1 MTAALADVALSAE
14 DRRVLECLALLRR
27 AAGTVY
33 SRDVYGVL
41 FPSDE
46 FAAPSDRLDQQVLSL
61 LNGWFADP
69 LVEVERTGSRGIH
82 GMLELVTDTRYRI
95 FIDLLVAVIT
105 QSVPRLHPTA
115 AMSIHDGVTTAT
127 VRYRYEAMETP
138 RSPRDNERADWIERA
153 HAMYDEL
160 TAGRDAVLPIVRSEQ
175 LRARAKRASGT
186 DAIELDV
193 SGMFLPDFRVSE
205 IDPRADGEPTARIR
219 LRARGAVF
227 AGSFADFSHV
237 RFDILDVES
246 SVFLAEHVQFHES
259 VFDCRIEEGE
269 ELVDQVVNFRDTTFC
284 SNVRRVTFDGVVVTG
299 DTYAMTFEDSV
310 MRGVRC
316 TFERADLG
324 DVILDGYQLQ
334 LLDGTT
340 WEFLETSMADAKVRF
355 VDAVV
360 SGDDGQG
367 AVVFYRVAPLAACDF
382 GFRSASDLRIE
393 NSGLGAPIRFANIE
407 RLSFWGSSIA
417 GALMTVEPR
426 PVLDRNGGSSAGRA
440 PDKMWFLD
448 AIQRGRGDQRAQLSV
463 EFGLVK
469 EVFHGMGEYEL
480 EDSAFVRH
488 MRFKGRGWS
497 RAAYG
502 VLDVVGRF
510 GTSPQRMVIALVA
523 TWAIWLLVNILSI
536 VLAPGAFDH
545 ETASPLLDA
554 VMYTDAN
561 LTQGAAGPIPIVFWS
576 HALAIAQSLSGW
588 FFLGYFFAAFV
599 RRTLR

>member
-1 MTAALADVALSAE
+1 MAAALSDVALSAE
-14 DRRVLECLALLRR
+14 DRRVLECLALVRR

-41 FPSDE
+41 FPSEE
-46 FAAPSDRLDQQVLSL
+46 FATPSDRLDQRVLAQ

-69 LVEVERTGSRGIH
+69 LVEVERTGSRGIP

-95 FIDLLVAVIT
+95 FIDLLVGVIT
-105 QSVPRLHPTA
+105 QSVPRLHPIA
-115 AMSIHDGVTTAT
+115 ATSIHEEDGTAT
-127 VRYRYEAMETP
+127 VRYRYETMETP
-138 RSPRDNERADWIERA
+138 RSPRDDERTDWVERANAI
-153 HAMYDEL
+153 YDEL
-160 TAGRDAVLPIVRSEQ
+160 TAGSDLVLPIVRPEQ
-175 LRARAKRASGT
+175 LRTLAEQVSGT
-186 DAIELDV
+186 EAVELDV
-193 SGMFLPDFRVSE
+193 SGMFLPDFRVGE
-205 IDPRADGEPTARIR
+205 IDPRADGEPNARIR
-219 LRARGAVF
+219 LRARGAIF
-227 AGSFADFSHV
+227 AGGLADFSHV
-237 RFDILDVES
+237 RFDILDIES

-269 ELVDQVVNFRDTTFC
+269 DLIDQVVNFRDTTFC
-284 SNVRRVTFDGVVVTG
+284 SNVRRLTFDGVVVTG
-299 DTYAMTFEDSV
+299 DTYAMTFEDTV

-324 DVILDGYQLQ
+324 DVILDAYQAQ

-340 WEFLETSMADAKVRF
+340 WEFLETAMADAKIRF

-360 SGDDGQG
+360 SDGAG
-367 AVVFYRVAPLAACDF
+367 AIVFYRVAPLAACDF

-393 NSGLGAPIRFANIE
+393 NSGLGAPIRFANID

-426 PVLDRNGGSSAGRA
+426 SSLDRNGGHAPGRA
-440 PDKMWFLD
+440 LDKMWFLD
-448 AIQRGRGDQRAQLSV
+448 AIQRGRGDQRAQLSL

-488 MRFKGRGWS
+488 MRFKGHGWS

-510 GTSPQRMVIALVA
+510 GTSPHRMVVALVV
-523 TWAIWLLVNILSI
+523 TWAIWTLVNILSI
-536 VLAPGAFDH
+536 VFSPGSFEN
-545 ETASPLLDA
+545 ETANPLLDA

-561 LTQGAAGPIPIVFWS
+561 LIQGAAGPIPTAFWS